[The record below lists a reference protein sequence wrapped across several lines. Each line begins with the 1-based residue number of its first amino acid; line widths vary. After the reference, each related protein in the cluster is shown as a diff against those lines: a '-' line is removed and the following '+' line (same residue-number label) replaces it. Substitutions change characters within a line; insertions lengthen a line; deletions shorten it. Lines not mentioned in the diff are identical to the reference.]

1 MQNRSS
7 RFLIHR
13 EPGLACAKKANAAR
27 RTILLLSVGLI
38 LNASLA
44 VAAEPILSL
53 TMAKLDIRSERRAPI
68 SRFAPGTSTTIQNA
82 RHVEAFL
89 PRPTEFLSF
98 SHSLVLKKSTAEE
111 RHHLLQLTRRS
122 ARNQDAKLW
131 ASASIQAGY
140 GEIYPDETSAL
151 AGHNGTRWEEP
162 SCGYIKIRFR
172 F

>member
-13 EPGLACAKKANAAR
+13 DPGLARAKKANAAR
-27 RTILLLSVGLI
+27 RAILLLSVGLI

-44 VAAEPILSL
+44 TAAEPILSL
-53 TMAKLDIRSERRAPI
+53 TMAKLDFRSERRAPI
-68 SRFAPGTSTTIQNA
+68 SRFTPGTSTPIQNA
-82 RHVEAFL
+82 RHVEVFL

-98 SHSLVLKKSTAEE
+98 PHSLVLKKSAAQEP
-111 RHHLLQLTRRS
+111 HPLLQLTRRT

-140 GEIYPDETSAL
+140 GEIYPDKTA
-151 AGHNGTRWEEP
+151 AVYGHNGTGWEEP